1 MNYKLLMMGVFS
13 VVCVTYFFSGNS
25 HINGN
30 VELQKPLMNSK
41 FQPLLTS
48 NLRAFDKATDNIQSE
63 SSSLPVVGSSI
74 PKSLEGIDLDIALPI
89 DSQGNL
95 IIGMELKD
103 LFEIYLSAMGEE
115 ELEDILLRIQKAL
128 AVQLSSPAL
137 EQGYD
142 ALKRFIDYKIELAN
156 LEQNEPTV
164 DQSTDGKL
172 NLDNIRRQKEILAN
186 IQNEYFTPLER
197 EALFAQ
203 ETEYDEFMLSHL
215 SIQED
220 ETLSLQE
227 KQQQVEALEAT
238 LPEDVK
244 QVRET
249 AMAPA
254 KVYQQAQTMR
264 AEGKTEAE
272 IHQMRSQVLGE
283 GAATALAE
291 LDQQRAQ
298 WQQRLDAFKE
308 QQQSIS
314 SSGLSL
320 ADQQTELEAV
330 ISRDFNGTESIRV
343 RALTGL

>member
-13 VVCVTYFFSGNS
+13 VVCVTYFFSENS
-25 HINGN
+25 HTNGN
-30 VELQKPLMNSK
+30 IELQKPLMNSK

-63 SSSLPVVGSSI
+63 SSALLVLGSSI
-74 PKSLEGIDLDIALPI
+74 PKSLEGIDLDIALPL

-172 NLDNIRRQKEILAN
+172 NLDNIRRQKEILGN
-186 IQNEYFTPLER
+186 IQDEYFTPLER

-203 ETEYDEFMLSHL
+203 ETEYDEFMMTHL

-220 ETLSLQE
+220 DTLSLQE

-264 AEGKTEAE
+264 AEGKTESE

-283 GAATALAE
+283 EAATALAE
-291 LDQQRAQ
+291 LDLQRAQ

-320 ADQQTELEAV
+320 EDQQTELEAV

>member
-13 VVCVTYFFSGNS
+13 VVSATYFFSGNS

-63 SSSLPVVGSSI
+63 SSALLVLESGI
-74 PKSLEGIDLDIALPI
+74 PKSLEGIDLDIALPL

-172 NLDNIRRQKEILAN
+172 NLDNIRRQKEILAS

-203 ETEYDEFMLSHL
+203 ETEYDEFMMTHL

-244 QVRET
+244 QVREA

-254 KVYQQAQTMR
+254 KIYQQAQTMR
-264 AEGKTEAE
+264 AEGKTESE
-272 IHQMRSQVLGE
+272 IHQMRSEVLGE
-283 GAATALAE
+283 EAATALAE

-330 ISRDFNGTESIRV
+330 ISRDFNVTESVRV